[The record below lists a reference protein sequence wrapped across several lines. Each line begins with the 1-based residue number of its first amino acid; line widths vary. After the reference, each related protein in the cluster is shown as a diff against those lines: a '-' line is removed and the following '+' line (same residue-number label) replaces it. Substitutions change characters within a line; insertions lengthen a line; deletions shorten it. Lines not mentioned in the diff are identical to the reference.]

1 MQVEQVE
8 VAALGEAMV
17 RLTPPGTARLES
29 ATLLQVDVG
38 GAELNVL
45 AGLARLRHQ
54 TTWLSRLP
62 SNALGR
68 LVATRAR
75 AAGVGTDRLSWL
87 ADSRVGLYFL
97 EEGAAPRASTV
108 VYDRRDSAFSTL
120 TADDIDPAAFAG
132 LRYFHVSGIT
142 PALSP
147 GCYEATLAALRAS
160 RESGCAISF
169 DPNFRANLWSV
180 AVARAAYQTI
190 LPYVDVL
197 FASRE
202 ALATFFDATAQ
213 DDLAAAKE
221 VAERWGIGTVALTE
235 RLQRGARACTLSARA
250 LVNGE
255 DLRAPDYDVEIV
267 DRLGGGDAFAAGF
280 LHGLLIGDPGTAI
293 RFGAALGALQH
304 TTPGDFPIVTF
315 DEVSELAAAGTSSMR
330 IRR

>member
-29 ATLLQVDVG
+29 ATTLQVDIG

-45 AGLARLRHQ
+45 AGLARLRHP

-62 SNALGR
+62 ENALGR
-68 LVATRAR
+68 LIETRAR
-75 AAGVGTDRLSWL
+75 AAGVGTASLSWL
-87 ADSRVGLYFL
+87 ADSRAGLYFL

-120 TADDIDPAAFAG
+120 TADDVDPAAFAG
-132 LRYFHVSGIT
+132 LRYFHVTGIT

-147 GCYEATLAALRAS
+147 GCHDATFAALRAA
-160 RESGCAISF
+160 RESGCAVSF
-169 DPNFRANLWSV
+169 DPNYRANLWSV
-180 AVARAAYQTI
+180 AAARAVYQTI
-190 LPYVDVL
+190 VPYVDVL
-197 FASRE
+197 FASTE
-202 ALATFFDATAQ
+202 ALRTFFDATAG
-213 DDLAAAKE
+213 DDLAAARQ
-221 VAERWGIGTVALTE
+221 VAERWGIRAVALTG
-235 RLQRGARACTLSARA
+235 RIQRGARACMLSARA
-250 LVNGE
+250 LVDGE

-280 LHGLLIGDPGTAI
+280 LHGLLTGDPDAAI

-304 TTPGDFPIVTF
+304 TTPGDFPMVTF
-315 DEVSELAAAGTSSMR
+315 DEVAELAAAGSSSMR